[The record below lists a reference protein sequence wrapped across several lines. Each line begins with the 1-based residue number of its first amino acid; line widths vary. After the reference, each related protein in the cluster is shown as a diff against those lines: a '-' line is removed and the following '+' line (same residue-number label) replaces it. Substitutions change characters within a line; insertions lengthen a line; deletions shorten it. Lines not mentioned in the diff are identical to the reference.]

1 MDAHNAAHWKERVAK
16 EQHSAH
22 AAHALPHAN
31 PTNLLSHMKTRT
43 LVAEPN
49 NTPTPYWS
57 KARASTAWEQYQTGY
72 NPISGYPIRWK
83 SAKPGSF
90 QPTADAPFSSHRKA
104 SMATMHYPADDRY
117 MGAEMVTRARQPL
130 FDGSARLADAPPASA
145 CSSPRASALQSTGRS
160 QRLPTPTAESPKVF
174 KKYLE
179 QQIRTCHLL
188 PRQGTTWGP

>member
-16 EQHSAH
+16 EHHSAL

-104 SMATMHYPADDRY
+104 SIGDIYEEDNKRAAQIDR
-117 MGAEMVTRARQPL
+117 
-130 FDGSARLADAPPASA
+130 
-145 CSSPRASALQSTGRS
+145 CSSLIAWYA
-160 QRLPTPTAESPKVF
+160 
-174 KKYLE
+174 
-179 QQIRTCHLL
+179 I
-188 PRQGTTWGP
+188 

>member
-16 EQHSAH
+16 EHHSAH

-90 QPTADAPFSSHRKA
+90 QPTGIINKFNTYFYLPYWKTFGTFFFLSS
-104 SMATMHYPADDRY
+104 
-117 MGAEMVTRARQPL
+117 
-130 FDGSARLADAPPASA
+130 
-145 CSSPRASALQSTGRS
+145 
-160 QRLPTPTAESPKVF
+160 
-174 KKYLE
+174 
-179 QQIRTCHLL
+179 
-188 PRQGTTWGP
+188 